1 MDTDGVTRHLRA
13 MEGLCTESELLRIA
27 FPGQRI
33 AGADPLALFRHH
45 FLLFYHLYRLQDRF
59 QAEGKHLHIHFM
71 RTGLFPLPPAGQ
83 CRFFDPEELAFCAER
98 TPQGTA
104 YCLGH
109 AGPIPDGA
117 LETLSLRHFYLDPAN
132 FNALDRHT
140 IQAFLDGAWEL
151 LTGFDR
157 YQESLE
163 ILGLTDTPT
172 LDQVRQRFRQLAMR
186 HHPDHETGSAEE
198 FQAINRAY
206 RFLLRVIPIRTP

>member
-1 MDTDGVTRHLRA
+1 MDADGVTRHLRA
-13 MEGLCTESELLRIA
+13 MEGLHTESELLRIA

-45 FLLFYHLYRLQDRF
+45 FLLFHHLYRLQDRF
-59 QAEGKHLHIHFM
+59 RAEGKHLHIHFM
-71 RTGLFPLPPAGQ
+71 RTGLFPRPPAGR
-83 CRFFDPEELAFCAER
+83 CRFFDPERLAFCAGR
-98 TPQGTA
+98 TPPDA
-104 YCLGH
+104 EYCMGH
-109 AGPIPDGA
+109 AGPISDGA

-151 LTGFDR
+151 LTGFDQ

-163 ILGLTDTPT
+163 ILGLGDAPT
-172 LDQVRQRFRQLAMR
+172 LDAARRRFRRLALR
-186 HHPDHETGSAEE
+186 HHPDHETGSTEE

-206 RFLLRVIPIRTP
+206 RFLLRVIPVRTP